1 MLMVGEIV
9 RSVRADLAAGRIK
22 PTEKLA
28 SERSLQESYRAS
40 RGTIREAMRIL
51 EGMGLVEMRKGRGGG
66 AFITRNA
73 RQVLPEDLSKLAGSE
88 ESNLMAFLEFRRII
102 EPKLVYSAAIHRTD
116 ENVSNLKEAID
127 LLGKEVPSKEL
138 YVTSIKNFFQAI
150 AESTQNDYIV
160 AFCRTILPSLAES
173 AKFVYDIPKCV
184 ELSLHFFSQVYE
196 AVHSK
201 DPVKGEISADAYLLQ
216 IEDSVKNARNSG
228 LPFTKR
234 KGVIKWGIMLDLT
247 SATLDWGKQ
256 CAMGMIDAARYLNE
270 SGGINGKRIELIIYD
285 DKYKLSESQLAYRK
299 FKDEEKV
306 LGLYIQSTGA
316 NLAIAPLATK
326 DRMFMFSGGTTA
338 KLSNPM
344 KYPYYFSLGPT
355 YLDIARAGIK
365 YIKDSWTHKTRDP
378 RLVFMYPDNIYGREP
393 LEAAKMYASELGVD
407 VGPDQIVN
415 WPTLDATPQLLS
427 MQAFEPD
434 YALIVSTSMNAAT
447 ILRDSKKL
455 AIKTRFICNNRVFTE
470 DLAKLAM
477 GTAEGVLGIQSVAPY
492 GANVPGMEKIVKLHD
507 MRHPYHEPTVA
518 YVDGWVNILV
528 PMEAAKTADEAGKL
542 TSDGIKEVLES
553 FRHYS
558 TGGLLPTLSFY
569 EDDHRATTQARIYAI
584 ERESLVAITGFIDV
598 GRDKK
603 YFDI

>member
-1 MLMVGEIV
+1 MLMIGEIV
-9 RSVRADLAAGRIK
+9 RSIRADIAAGRIK
-22 PTEKLA
+22 PSEKLA
-28 SERSLQESYRAS
+28 SERNLQVSYGAS

-51 EGMGLVEMRKGRGGG
+51 EGMGLVEVKKGRGGG

-73 RQVLPEDLSKLAGSE
+73 RQVLPEGLSNMIGSE
-88 ESNLMAFLEFRRII
+88 ESNLTAFLEFRRII
-102 EPKLVYSAAIHRTD
+102 EPKIVYSAAIHRTE
-116 ENVSNLKEAID
+116 ENLSKLKEAID
-127 LLGKEVPSKEL
+127 LLGKEVPNKEFF
-138 YVTSIKNFFQAI
+138 VTSIKNFFQAL
-150 AESTQNDYIV
+150 AEATQNDYIV
-160 AFCRTILPSLAES
+160 SFCRTILPSLTES
-173 AKFVYDIPKCV
+173 AKSVYDIPKCV
-184 ELSLHFFSQVYE
+184 DLSLHFFSQVYE
-196 AVHSK
+196 AISNK

-228 LPFTKR
+228 LPFVKR

-270 SGGINGKRIELIIYD
+270 SGGINGKRIEPIVYD

-306 LGLYIQSTGA
+306 LGMYIQSTGA
-316 NLAIAPLATK
+316 NLEIARVAMK

-338 KLSNPM
+338 KLSNPE

-365 YIKDSWTHKTRDP
+365 YIRDSWTDKTRDP
-378 RLVFMYPDNIYGREP
+378 RLVFMFPDNIYGREP
-393 LEAAKMYASELGVD
+393 LEAAKRYANEIGVE

-434 YALIVSTSMNAAT
+434 YALIVSTAMNAAT

-455 AIKTRFICNNRVFTE
+455 AMKTRFICNNRVFTE
-470 DLAKLAM
+470 DLSKLAM

-528 PMEAAKTADEAGKL
+528 PMEAARIADESGKL
-542 TSDGIKEVLES
+542 TPDGLKEVLEG
-553 FRHYS
+553 FRHFS
-558 TGGLLPTLSFY
+558 TGGLLPALSFY

-584 ERESLVAITGFIDV
+584 ERESLLAITDFIDV
-598 GRDKK
+598 GRDRK